1 MTDLVPCSSLGQ
13 NWGNFPEQPL
23 QAVCGDGY
31 CFPGKKEVV
40 LAELIMNVGQ
50 IRDTTVHS
58 TGPSLYLH
66 GAILWM
72 ENGQVCL

>member
-58 TGPSLYLH
+58 TGPCGWRMDKSACKKLH
-66 GAILWM
+66 K
-72 ENGQVCL
+72 